1 MDLRREF
8 RSFEECMFTLG
19 RVADKACGRDG
30 MQLGF
35 LRMLS
40 REMQWQFWDN
50 CWSGA
55 PSWATFPGG
64 GPRTSGV

>member
-19 RVADKACGRDG
+19 RVAEKACGRDG

-40 REMQWQFWDN
+40 REMQWQFWDLLVRCAELGN
-50 CWSGA
+50 
-55 PSWATFPGG
+55 FPRGG
-64 GPRTSGV
+64 S